1 MAEAPTTARAPEQQ
15 TDPIGPRSA
24 SGEAGRS
31 ADGPSGGEEDIAS
44 QIDALLANVE
54 TAQEEINAVLDEG
67 EAASAVEHIDDASHA
82 DLTAHADPLNQH
94 DLSDQSD
101 LSDHADPADPLADL
115 TTPTASVTNT
125 EPAPP
130 TDSQSFAAQI
140 DDLVA
145 NLGASPPDQSAA
157 AAGAAPAASAAGSTP
172 DAPAPAASAPNSP
185 AQPEQDIASQVS
197 SLLASLPEVLAP
209 AEPDTGLSPPP
220 DTDAGTQALMSDD
233 AAPVASGTSASEAS
247 IDEQI
252 ATLTNN
258 LIQSESPS
266 ADRLAEIL
274 KPEINPVVA
283 PAPPGPK
290 ALDDEPAHPAGSAT
304 GATAKETESLLP
316 PPAPK
321 PTAGAILLT
330 KLASGGKVAGAA
342 INSGLAVVAA
352 PLESRPALAKGLG
365 WVSLNTIFLAGCL
378 WAFLIFVRLPAVESA
393 KATSFDFSHGSLP
406 APPKPHDPH
415 ASTDAHGKDGAGDG
429 HGADAGGHG
438 AKDGGDAKKSGSKKP
453 AAKKEPAKKE
463 SAKKDPKKDA
473 KKPAGGH

>member
-24 SGEAGRS
+24 SGEAGRP

-67 EAASAVEHIDDASHA
+67 EAASPGEHTDDANHA
-82 DLTAHADPLNQH
+82 DLTAHADPLSQH
-94 DLSDQSD
+94 DQN
-101 LSDHADPADPLADL
+101 DHNDHNDPADPLADL
-115 TTPTASVTNT
+115 TTPTASISNSA
-125 EPAPP
+125 PA

-145 NLGASPPDQSAA
+145 NLGASPPDQSAG

-220 DTDAGTQALMSDD
+220 DTDAGTQGLMSDD
-233 AAPVASGTSASEAS
+233 AAPVASGTTASEAS

-290 ALDDEPAHPAGSAT
+290 ALDEEPAHPAGSAT
-304 GATAKETESLLP
+304 GSTAQEAESLLP
-316 PPAPK
+316 PAAPK
-321 PTAGAILLT
+321 PKAGAVLVT
-330 KLASGGKVAGAA
+330 KLAAGGKVAGAA

-438 AKDGGDAKKSGSKKP
+438 AKDAGDAKKSGSKKP